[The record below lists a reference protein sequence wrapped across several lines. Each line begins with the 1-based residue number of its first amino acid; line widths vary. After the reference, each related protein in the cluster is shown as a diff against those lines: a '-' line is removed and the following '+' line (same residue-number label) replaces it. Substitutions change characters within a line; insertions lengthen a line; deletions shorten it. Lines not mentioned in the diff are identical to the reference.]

1 MSDVTPSSMTL
12 VSTEE
17 VYPMATVEEIQNYV
31 KTRRRIPVSNTT
43 AFPDAWFYD
52 EIAESFRTIWN
63 AVSAYFQESSIT
75 FRVAGGGREDL
86 PPGTVEVLQV
96 LIPPYEPLDNVTLAE
111 IADYRARGLKGRPRA
126 FAVVQGVDARNVPQI
141 LTDYAPDSDYTGT
154 VWAKRTF
161 TQVLTDPSDAL
172 DYPADWLDC
181 VKFFMVAASYELD
194 EDPRADRWY
203 AKAQAKLQEIVNVN
217 QDRYNQQF
225 SGSRPKGREII
236 VDGYAFP
243 SN

>member
-1 MSDVTPSSMTL
+1 MS
-12 VSTEE
+12 
-17 VYPMATVEEIQNYV
+17 TVADIQNYV
-31 KTRRRIPVSNTT
+31 KVRRRIPTTNTT

-63 AVSAYFQESSIT
+63 AVSAYFQESDIT
-75 FRVAGGGREDL
+75 LTVANGGKEDL
-86 PPGTVEVLQV
+86 PVGTVEVLQV
-96 LIPPYEPLDNVTLAE
+96 LVPPYEPLDRVTLAE
-111 IADYRARGLKGRPRA
+111 IADYRARNLKGRPTA
-126 FAVVQGVDARNVPQI
+126 FAVVQGVDTRDTPQI
-141 LTDYAPDSDYTGT
+141 LTDYAPDSDYDAI

-161 TQVLTDPSDAL
+161 TQVLSAPTDELA
-172 DYPADWLDC
+172 YPADWLDC

-225 SGSRPKGREII
+225 AGSRPRGREII